1 MFFHHRIE
9 RRGKMIARIAVSAA
23 NFAIDKPYSY
33 HKIQYPHSWYLSK
46 RVQNL
51 SIHIVLN
58 KDVSSGLIHNHQIL
72 EATKMSFKG

>member
-1 MFFHHRIE
+1 MQN
-9 RRGKMIARIAVSAA
+9 GIATLEDTSAVCYKIKHTLT
-23 NFAIDKPYSY
+23 IDKPYSY